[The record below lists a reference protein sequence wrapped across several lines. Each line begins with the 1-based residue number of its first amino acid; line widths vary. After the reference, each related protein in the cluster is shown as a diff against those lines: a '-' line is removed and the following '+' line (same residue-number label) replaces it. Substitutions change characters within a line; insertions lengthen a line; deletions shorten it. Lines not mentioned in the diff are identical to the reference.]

1 MKISSKKPTEPTI
14 LTISLETPEEL
25 RLFGQM
31 STYCLSIPSL
41 MGLKGEEYNTVRMM
55 LQKIAS
61 EIVEL

>member
-25 RLFGQM
+25 RLFAQM
-31 STYCLSIPSL
+31 STYCMGIPTF
-41 MGLKGEEYNTVRMM
+41 MKLKGDEFNTMRMM
-55 LQKIAS
+55 LDKIAS

>member
-25 RLFGQM
+25 RLFAQM
-31 STYCLSIPSL
+31 STYSLSIPSL
-41 MGLKGEEYNTVRMM
+41 MGLKKEEFITMRMM
-55 LQKIAS
+55 LEKIAS